1 MVTEPGITDLEGMVD
16 LLPDEERSLFRRIYA
31 VDADTGRLRVPQS
44 MQSWVRQQFGSIEDV
59 TSQDIIRVANRI
71 TLEETLF
78 NRLRNSRPVR
88 WSERGDLDDRITGAA
103 SGDLFHRPEGSTP
116 EDIFGRIT
124 GKYCMTAANIAKY
137 DGLHS
142 VIIFS
147 EPNPLHF
154 SREQIIDYIDVAR
167 QWAERAQGVEPRAKY
182 FFFIW
187 NCLWRAGASIY
198 HGHAQVMLAKE
209 RHYAKIEALRR
220 VALGYRQSYGSD
232 YFADLFRAHHSVGC
246 AVEKGGVRIL
256 AHLTPFK
263 DNEVVLMAGDLGL
276 PFKERLY
283 EVLACFRDRLG
294 VGSFNLSLV
303 IPPLTETEEN
313 WDGFPVMAWL
323 VDRGSPDSLVS
334 DVGGMEI
341 YASSVVA
348 SDPFELARRL
358 REYLSDGVSDG

>member
-1 MVTEPGITDLEGMVD
+1 MVTEPDITNLERMVD
-16 LLPDEERSLFRRIYA
+16 SLPDEERVLFQRIYS
-31 VDADTGRLRVPQS
+31 VNADVGRLRVPQN
-44 MQSWVRQQFGSIEDV
+44 MWPWVRQQFGSVEGV
-59 TSQDIIRVANRI
+59 ASQDIVRVSNRI

-78 NRLRNSRPVR
+78 NRLRSSRPV
-88 WSERGDLDDRITGAA
+88 SYTEGNDLDIRPAAGAN
-103 SGDLFHRPEGSTP
+103 GDLFRKPEESTP
-116 EDIFGRIT
+116 EDLFGRVT
-124 GKYCMTAANIAKY
+124 GKYCITAANVAKY

-142 VIIFS
+142 VIIFNES
-147 EPNPLHF
+147 HPLCF

-167 QWAERAQGVEPRAKY
+167 QWAEQAQVVEPRAKY

-187 NCLWRAGASIY
+187 NCLWRAGASIF

-220 VALGYRQSYGSD
+220 TAIGYRQSYGSG
-232 YFADLFRAHHSVGC
+232 YFADLFRVHHSVGC
-246 AVEKGGVRIL
+246 AMEKKGVRIL
-256 AHLTPFK
+256 AHMTPFK
-263 DNEVVLMAGDLGL
+263 DNEVVLMAGELGL
-276 PFKERLY
+276 SFKERLY

-303 IPPLTETEEN
+303 TPPLAETEES
-313 WDGFPVMAWL
+313 WEDFPVMARL
-323 VDRGSPDSLVS
+323 VDRGRPDSLVS

-358 REYLSDGVSDG
+358 REYLSEGVSDG

>member
-1 MVTEPGITDLEGMVD
+1 MVTEPGITNLMEMVD
-16 LLPDEERSLFRRIYA
+16 SLPDEERNLFRRIYA
-31 VDADTGRLRVPQS
+31 VSVDIGRLRVPQS
-44 MQSWVRQQFGSIEDV
+44 MQPWVRQQFGSVEGV
-59 TSQDIIRVANRI
+59 TSQDIIRVANRM

-78 NRLRNSRPVR
+78 NRLRSSRPVR
-88 WSERGDLDDRITGAA
+88 WSEKSSLDARLDAVA
-103 SGDLFHRPEGSTP
+103 SGDLFHRPEESTP
-116 EDIFGRIT
+116 EDLFGRVT
-124 GKYCMTAANIAKY
+124 GKYCTTAANIAKY
-137 DGLHS
+137 DGMHS
-142 VIIFS
+142 VIIFGES
-147 EPNPLHF
+147 HPLCF

-167 QWAERAQGVEPRAKY
+167 QWAERAQVVEPRAKY

-187 NCLWRAGASIY
+187 NCLWRAGASMY
-198 HGHAQVMLAKE
+198 HGHAQVMLARE

-220 VALGYRQSYGSD
+220 AALGYRQSYGSG

-246 AVEKGGVRIL
+246 AMEKEGVRIL

-263 DNEVVLMAGDLGL
+263 DKEVVLMAGELGL
-276 PFKERLY
+276 SFKERLY

-303 IPPLTETEEN
+303 TPPLAETDESWE
-313 WDGFPVMAWL
+313 DFPVMARL
-323 VDRGSPDSLVS
+323 VDRGCPDSLVS

-358 REYLSDGVSDG
+358 REYLSEGVSDG

>member
-1 MVTEPGITDLEGMVD
+1 MVTEPGITNLEGMVD
-16 LLPDEERSLFRRIYA
+16 SLPDEEKTLFRRIYA
-31 VDADTGRLRVPQS
+31 VNADVGRLRVPQG
-44 MQSWVRQQFGSIEDV
+44 MRPWVRQQFGPVEDV
-59 TSQDIIRVANRI
+59 VSQDIVRVANRI

-78 NRLRNSRPVR
+78 NRLRSSRPVR
-88 WSERGDLDDRITGAA
+88 CSERSGLDTRLAA
-103 SGDLFHRPEGSTP
+103 AVSDDLFRKPEESTP
-116 EDIFGRIT
+116 EDLFGRVT
-124 GKYCMTAANIAKY
+124 GKYCITAANVAKY

-142 VIIFS
+142 VIIFN
-147 EPNPLHF
+147 EFHPLCF

-167 QWAERAQGVEPRAKY
+167 QWAERAQAVEPRAKY

-187 NCLWRAGASIY
+187 NCLWRAGASIC
-198 HGHAQVMLAKE
+198 HGHAQVMLARE

-220 VALGYRQSYGSD
+220 AALGYRQSYGSG

-246 AVEKGGVRIL
+246 AVEKEGVRVL

-263 DNEVVLMAGDLGL
+263 DNEIVLMAGELGHS
-276 PFKERLY
+276 FKERLY

-303 IPPLTETEEN
+303 TPPLAETEES
-313 WDGFPVMAWL
+313 WEDFPVMARL
-323 VDRGSPDSLVS
+323 VDRGSPDSLAS

-358 REYLSDGVSDG
+358 REYLSEGASDG

>member
-1 MVTEPGITDLEGMVD
+1 MVTGSGITNLKGMVD
-16 LLPDEERSLFRRIYA
+16 LLPDEERTLFRRIYA
-31 VDADTGRLRVPQS
+31 VNADVGRLRVPQG
-44 MQSWVRQQFGSIEDV
+44 MRPWVRQQFGPVEDV
-59 TSQDIIRVANRI
+59 VSQDIVRVANRI

-78 NRLRNSRPVR
+78 NRLRSSRPVR
-88 WSERGDLDDRITGAA
+88 CSERSGLDARLAAATGD
-103 SGDLFHRPEGSTP
+103 DLFRKPEESTP
-116 EDIFGRIT
+116 EDLFGRIT
-124 GKYCMTAANIAKY
+124 GKYCITAANVAKY

-142 VIIFS
+142 MIIFN
-147 EPNPLHF
+147 EFHPLCF

-167 QWAERAQGVEPRAKY
+167 QWAERAQAVEPRAKY

-187 NCLWRAGASIY
+187 NCLWRAGASIL
-198 HGHAQVMLAKE
+198 HGHAQVMLARE

-220 VALGYRQSYGSD
+220 AALGYRQSYGSG

-246 AVEKGGVRIL
+246 AVEKEGVRVL

-263 DNEVVLMAGDLGL
+263 DNEVVLMAGELG
-276 PFKERLY
+276 PSFKERLY

-303 IPPLTETEEN
+303 TPPLAETEES
-313 WDGFPVMAWL
+313 WEDFPVMARL
-323 VDRGSPDSLVS
+323 VDRGRLDSLAS

-358 REYLSDGVSDG
+358 REYLSEGASDG